1 MTYLG
6 YSGYMFICVNVN
18 GIYLVDNKGKIND
31 FEAFSKNTKSSVKSL
46 IKLENGKVPF
56 ELKKILERNP
66 GSSFFSEYELKDKN
80 LFQFM
85 FPNEGGISFREHH
98 IDNLEKILINE
109 DEYRIKQKSI
119 LQELARIKVTSL
131 LGEKDKLIIHAVYS
145 LNEFDETIN
154 LFLERIREWYSI
166 HFPESVSAIPDNK
179 NLIEFIIKI
188 GNKALYLEK
197 KNLLSY
203 DSKLNNEIIEKSLG
217 VELSDDDLS
226 QIKQIA
232 ELIDIL
238 YTKKEILENYIT
250 NLVNEVAPNT
260 SIVATPIIAA
270 KLISHAGGLKNLSGK
285 PSSTIQLMGAEKALF
300 RHLKTGADPP
310 KYGIILQ
317 NPEISKA
324 PWWQKGKIAR
334 TLASKIAIAARV
346 DNASGEF
353 IGDALRD
360 DVLKRISEIER
371 KYPNVPPKKEKQM
384 ARKFDSR
391 PKKKFDKSK
400 FKKGKF

>member
-1 MTYLG
+1 MIYLG
-6 YSGYMFICVNVN
+6 YSEYMFICVNVN

-56 ELKKILERNP
+56 ELKKILERNQEP
-66 GSSFFSEYELKDKN
+66 SFFSEYELKDKN

-98 IDNLEKILINE
+98 IDNLEKALIND

-203 DSKLNNEIIEKSLG
+203 ESTLNSEIIERSLG
-217 VELSDDDLS
+217 VELSDEDLS

-238 YTKKEILENYIT
+238 YAKKEILENYIT

-371 KYPNVPPKKEKQM
+371 KYPNAPPKKEKQM

-391 PKKKFDKSK
+391 PKKKFDKPK

>member
-1 MTYLG
+1 
-6 YSGYMFICVNVN
+6 MFICVNVN

-56 ELKKILERNP
+56 ELKKILERNQEP
-66 GSSFFSEYELKDKN
+66 SFFSEYELKDKN

-98 IDNLEKILINE
+98 IDNLEKALIND

-203 DSKLNNEIIEKSLG
+203 ESTLNSEIIERSLG
-217 VELSDDDLS
+217 VELSDEDLS

-238 YTKKEILENYIT
+238 YAKKEILENYIT

-371 KYPNVPPKKEKQM
+371 KYPNAPPKKEKQM

-391 PKKKFDKSK
+391 PKKKFDKPK

>member
-66 GSSFFSEYELKDKN
+66 DSSFFSEYELKDKN
-80 LFQFM
+80 LFQFI

-188 GNKALYLEK
+188 GNKALYQEK

-203 DSKLNNEIIEKSLG
+203 DSKLNNEIIERSLG

-317 NPEISKA
+317 NPEIGKA

-353 IGDALRD
+353 IGDALRND
-360 DVLKRISEIER
+360 LLKRISEIER
-371 KYPNVPPKKEKQM
+371 KYPNAPPKKEKQM
-384 ARKFDSR
+384 TRKFDSR
-391 PKKKFDKSK
+391 PKKKFEHPK

>member
-1 MTYLG
+1 
-6 YSGYMFICVNVN
+6 MFVCVNVN

-31 FEAFSKNTKSSVKSL
+31 YEAFSKGTKSSVKSM
-46 IKLENGKVPF
+46 IKLENGKIPF

-66 GSSFFSEYELKDKN
+66 DLSLISEYEFKDKGT
-80 LFQFM
+80 FQFI
-85 FPNEGGISFREHH
+85 FPNEGGRSFRENYM
-98 IDNLEKILINE
+98 DILDKASINE
-109 DEYRIKQKSI
+109 DEYRKKQKSI

-131 LGEKDKLIIHAVYS
+131 LGEKDKLITHAVYS

-166 HFPESVSAIPDNK
+166 HFPEAVAAIPENK

-188 GNKALYLEK
+188 GDKSKYLEK

-203 DSKLNNEIIEKSLG
+203 NSTLTDETIERSLG
-217 VELSDDDLS
+217 VVLASEDIS
-226 QIKQIA
+226 QIKEIA
-232 ELIDIL
+232 DLIDIL
-238 YTKKEILENYIT
+238 YKKKEILEIYIT
-250 NLVNEVAPNT
+250 NLVNQVAPNT
-260 SIVATPIIAA
+260 SEVATPIITA
-270 KLISHAGGLKNLSGK
+270 KLISHAGGLKNLSVK

-317 NPEISKA
+317 NPEIGKA

-346 DNASGEF
+346 DNEGGEF
-353 IGDALRD
+353 IGDKLRND
-360 DVLKRISEIER
+360 LLKRISEIER
-371 KYPNVPPKKEKQM
+371 KYPNAPPKKEKERQM
-384 ARKFDSR
+384 ARKFEYK
-391 PKKKFDKSK
+391 PKKKFEKSK
-400 FKKGKF
+400 HRKGKF